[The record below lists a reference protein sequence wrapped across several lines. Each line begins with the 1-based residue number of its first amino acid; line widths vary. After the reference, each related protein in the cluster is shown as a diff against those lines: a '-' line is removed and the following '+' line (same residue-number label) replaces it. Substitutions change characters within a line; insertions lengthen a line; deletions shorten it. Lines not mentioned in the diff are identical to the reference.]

1 MKCIRRSEKSRQ
13 VATDTQNTKDIFAT
27 SKKIYS
33 IKIQFPFTLCNE
45 EKKSLFTE
53 YQHLCQHDYE
63 RKGTRSTLHAKQ
75 SLQQPVFAR
84 HEMSTG

>member
-1 MKCIRRSEKSRQ
+1 MK
-13 VATDTQNTKDIFAT
+13 
-27 SKKIYS
+27 
-33 IKIQFPFTLCNE
+33 
-45 EKKSLFTE
+45 KKSLFTE

-84 HEMSTG
+84 HEMSTVFVIPQVFMQEGRVSGIARSAAQKIAGV